1 MPSYD
6 FAVDMQSLYDAAKGT
21 SDALKLFKDKDV
33 EDLVPELDDLG
44 DHDGLRDAVDDFRD
58 RWEEG
63 MNNLMEDSEEIAGRL
78 SKILTNYLEFNTE
91 AKDRLVLEKNKMVG
105 LKVMEA

>member
-21 SDALKLFKDKDV
+21 SDALQLFKDKDV

-44 DHDGLRDAVDDFRD
+44 SHDGLRDAVDDFRD

-63 MNNLMEDSEEIAGRL
+63 MNNLMEDTEEIAGRL
-78 SKILTNYLEFNTE
+78 SKILTKYLEYD
-91 AKDRLVLEKNKMVG
+91 KDSKERMDKEKTAMVG
-105 LKVMEA
+105 LKVMES